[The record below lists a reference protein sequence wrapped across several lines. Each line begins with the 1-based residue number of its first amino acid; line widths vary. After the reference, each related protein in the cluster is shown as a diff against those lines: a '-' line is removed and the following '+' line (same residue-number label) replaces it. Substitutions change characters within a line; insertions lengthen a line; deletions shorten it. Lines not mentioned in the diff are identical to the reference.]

1 MEQVKQ
7 PAFKLNLKRTFLI
20 GFAFFGILL
29 LWQVYDSW
37 CPTFLSELFVKM
49 SNPDYEVWRTTAAS
63 LSDQARV
70 ALANGDYALAE
81 SLAAQSQSLIKQCNA
96 AVEDKQYLVGIM
108 MAIDNI
114 AALILLPIFGSI
126 SDKTKSP
133 IGKRMPYILVGT
145 FVCAV
150 AFPFIPVMFYAN
162 NLTGVIALMAIVVI
176 FAMMYRNPAVA
187 LMPDITPK
195 PLRSK
200 ANGIINIMGYIG
212 GACATLIGIP
222 FVLSQY
228 LGSSNHH
235 LSAAMKEMNIE
246 GVKLA
251 TDPLILKS
259 HTWAYGNIWAI
270 EIPFLVGSVL
280 MLVSAIVLF
289 IKIKENKL
297 SVEMKEEMERGE
309 LEAEVVDK
317 VTEDAPMTKANRIM
331 LILILAAE
339 FFWFMADNGIAT
351 FMGNYTVYYLGAETS
366 SNMIN
371 TIIGGVGSVIGFA
384 IGGIIASKIG
394 RKFTVVSGLSLT
406 LLGYVLWAVL
416 TFAIEPNGSFPFW
429 IFIVWFIKG
438 FGMSLVHVNSFPM
451 VVELCPNSKIGKF
464 TGLYYAASM
473 AAQTITPIALGTLLL
488 HPDFSWQFL
497 PIYAIVC
504 SAASLV
510 VFLFIKNVKSI
521 KTKFSKGLDAIGE
534 ADD

>member
-1 MEQVKQ
+1 MEIAAEKK
-7 PAFKLNLKRTFLI
+7 PFKLNIKRTMLI

-49 SNPDYEVWRTTAAS
+49 SNPAYESWRASAAEFS
-63 LSDQARV
+63 NQARE
-70 ALANGDYALAE
+70 ALKIQDWASAE
-81 SLAAQSQSLIKQCNA
+81 AWGIEAQNLINKCNS
-96 AVEDKQYLVGIM
+96 AVEDQQYLVGIM

-114 AALILLPIFGSI
+114 AALILLPIFGTI

-145 FVCAV
+145 FVCSV
-150 AFPFIPVMFYAN
+150 VFPFIPVLFFQN
-162 NLTGVIALMAIVVI
+162 NLIGVIALMFIVVI

-200 ANGIINIMGYIG
+200 ANGLINIMGYIG

-222 FVLSQY
+222 FVLSQF
-228 LGSSNHH
+228 LGSSQWH
-235 LSAAMKEMNIE
+235 LSEE
-246 GVKLA
+246 LVKNSDKVHLA
-251 TDPLILKS
+251 SDPLILKS
-259 HTWAYGNIWAI
+259 QTWAYGNIWAI

-289 IKIKENKL
+289 FKIRENEL
-297 SVEMKEEMERGE
+297 AVEMKEEMERGE

-317 VTEDAPMTKANRIM
+317 VSEDKPLTKANRIM
-331 LILILAAE
+331 LILILVAE
-339 FFWFMADNGIAT
+339 FFWFMADNGIST

-371 TIIGGVGSVIGFA
+371 TIIGGVGSVVGFA
-384 IGGIIASKIG
+384 IGGIFASKIG
-394 RKFTVVSGLSLT
+394 RKFTVIGGLALT
-406 LLGYVLWAVL
+406 FLGYGLWCIL
-416 TFAIEPNGSFPFW
+416 TFAIVPNGTFPFW

-473 AAQTITPIALGTLLL
+473 AAQTITPIALGSLLL

-497 PIYAIVC
+497 PVYAIACTVV
-504 SAASLV
+504 SLV
-510 VFLFIKNVKSI
+510 VFMFIKNVKNT
-521 KTKFSKGLDAIGE
+521 KTKFTSGLDAIGE

>member
-1 MEQVKQ
+1 MEATQEKK
-7 PAFKLNLKRTFLI
+7 PFKLNIKRTMLI

-49 SNPDYEVWRTTAAS
+49 SNADYVSWRAQAAD
-63 LSDQARV
+63 LSNQARE
-70 ALANGDYALAE
+70 AIKLGDYTLAE
-81 SLAAQSQSLIKQCNA
+81 SLGASAQALIKKCNS
-96 AVEDKQYLVGIM
+96 AVEDQQYLVGIM

-114 AALILLPIFGSI
+114 AALILLPIFGMI

-150 AFPFIPVMFYAN
+150 AFPFIPVLFHAN
-162 NLTGVIALMAIVVI
+162 NLAGVIALMAIVVI

-228 LGSSNHH
+228 LGSSSEH
-235 LSAAMKEMNIE
+235 LSKEIT
-246 GVKLA
+246 GSVSLT
-251 TDPLILKS
+251 TDPLILKN

-270 EIPFLVGSVL
+270 EVPFLVGSVL

-297 SVEMKEEMERGE
+297 AVEMKDEMERGE

-366 SNMIN
+366 SNMVN

-394 RKFTVVSGLSLT
+394 RKFTVVGGLSLT
-406 LLGYVLWAVL
+406 LLGYVLWGIL
-416 TFAIEPNGSFPFW
+416 TFAIAPNGSFPFW

-473 AAQTITPIALGTLLL
+473 AAQTITPIALGSLLL

-497 PIYAIVC
+497 PVYAVAC
-504 SAASLV
+504 TVASLV
-510 VFLFIKNVKSI
+510 VFLFIKNVKSV